1 MKRILIV
8 DDEPII
14 RLSLAKKAGE
24 CDASAFVAGVAS
36 DGREA
41 LEWLERNF
49 ADLCITDVKM
59 PVMNGLELIRA
70 IRERYPWMSCIVV
83 SSYDEFEY
91 VKRSMELDVIDYV
104 LKPVDSAELK
114 KVMAKAFADIDRSRR
129 DEAARL
135 LIGKIPLHR
144 DMLDRWVQTLDALLA
159 EQVPL
164 LVIDTLEMMEAW
176 AEGRLHLLPELAEG
190 WLGVV
195 YETLL
200 KEDRMEPEREPRV
213 PEDIRKHFETL
224 AHDRLRTWFRVCAAG
239 VLERGAGRLIDRVAK
254 QRSLKGSRLILQVK
268 EYVDKHY
275 AERITLRDVADAL
288 SISRTY
294 LASQFKQETGMTFLN
309 YLVSVRMERAREL
322 LLNTPMKVYEITAS
336 VGYENTIH
344 FSKLFKEYYG
354 LNPMEYKKRMG
365 G

>member
-14 RLSLAKKAGE
+14 RLSLAKKAGACGE
-24 CDASAFVAGVAS
+24 GAVVAGVAS

-41 LEWLERNF
+41 LDWLEAHY

-70 IRERYPWMSCIVV
+70 IRERHPWMRCVVV
-83 SSYDEFEY
+83 SSYGEFEF
-91 VKRSMELDVIDYV
+91 VKRSLELDVVDYV
-104 LKPVDSAELK
+104 LKPVDSDELE
-114 KVMAKAFADIDRSRR
+114 KVMSRAFAEIDRSRR

-135 LIGKIPLHR
+135 LIGKLPLHR
-144 DMLDRWVQTLDALLA
+144 DMLERWVQTMETLQSG
-159 EQVPL
+159 QVPL
-164 LVIDTLEMMEAW
+164 LVVDTLAMMEDW
-176 AEGRLHLLPELAEG
+176 LDGRYHLLPELAGG
-190 WLGVV
+190 WLDVV
-195 YETLL
+195 HETLF
-200 KEDRMEPEREPRV
+200 KESRCEPDPAVPGEIAKSFERLERNRV
-213 PEDIRKHFETL
+213 
-224 AHDRLRTWFRVCAAG
+224 RTWFRASAAG
-239 VLERGAGRLIDRVAK
+239 VLEAGAVRLIDCAAK
-254 QRSLKGSRLILQVK
+254 RRSLKGSRLIAQVK

-275 AERITLRDVADAL
+275 AERITLQDVADAL
-288 SISRTY
+288 MVSRTY

-322 LLNTPMKVYEITAS
+322 LLNTPMKVYEITSS
-336 VGYENTIH
+336 VGYEDTIH
-344 FSKLFKEYYG
+344 FSRLFREYYG

>member
-24 CDASAFVAGVAS
+24 SDPAAVVVGVAS

-41 LEWLERNF
+41 LDWLDSHY

-70 IRERYPWMSCIVV
+70 IREQYPWMSCIVV
-83 SSYDEFEY
+83 SSYDEFEF

-104 LKPVDSAELK
+104 LKPVDTAELK
-114 KVMAKAFADIDRSRR
+114 KVMAKAFADIERSRR

-135 LIGKIPLHR
+135 LIAKMPLHR

-159 EQVPL
+159 EQVPML
-164 LVIDTLEMMEAW
+164 IVDTIGMMETW
-176 AEGRLHLLPELAEG
+176 AEGRLHLLPELAYG
-190 WLGVV
+190 WLDVV
-195 YETLL
+195 HETLL
-200 KEDRMEPEREPRV
+200 KEDRNDPEPDV
-213 PEDIRKHFETL
+213 PEDIRKQFETL
-224 AHDRLRTWFRVCAAG
+224 PRDRLRTWFRVCAAG
-239 VLERGAGRLIDRVAK
+239 VLERGAGRLIERVRR
-254 QRSLKGSRLILQVK
+254 QRSMKGSRLIAQVK
-268 EYVDKHY
+268 AYVDKHY
-275 AERITLRDVADAL
+275 AERITLQDVADAL
-288 SISRTY
+288 LVSRTY

-309 YLVSVRMERAREL
+309 YLVSVRMEKAREL

-344 FSKLFKEYYG
+344 FSKLFREYYG

>member
-24 CDASAFVAGVAS
+24 CDPSAVVAGVAS

-41 LEWLERNF
+41 LDWLENHY

-70 IRERYPWMSCIVV
+70 IRERHPWMGCIVV
-83 SSYDEFEY
+83 SSYDDFDF
-91 VKRSMELDVIDYV
+91 VKRSLELDVIDYV
-104 LKPVDSAELK
+104 LKPVDSDELK
-114 KVMAKAFADIDRSRR
+114 NVMAKAFAELEGSRR

-144 DMLDRWVQTLDALLA
+144 DMLDRWEQTLDAMLA

-164 LVIDTLEMMEAW
+164 LIVDTLAMMEQW
-176 AEGRLHLLPELAEG
+176 TVGRLHLLPELAGG
-190 WLGVV
+190 WLDVV
-195 YETLL
+195 HETLL
-200 KEDRMEPEREPRV
+200 KEARGVPEREPDV
-213 PEDIRKHFETL
+213 PENIRTAFETL
-224 AHDRLRTWFRVCAAG
+224 SLDRIRTWFRLCAAG
-239 VLERGAGRLIDRVAK
+239 VLEQGGCRLIEQIAK
-254 QRSLKGSRLILQVK
+254 QRSLKGSRLATQVK
-268 EYVDKHY
+268 EYVDRHY
-275 AERITLRDVADAL
+275 AERITLQDVADAL
-288 SISRTY
+288 CISRTY

-322 LLNTPMKVYEITAS
+322 LLNTPMKVYEITMS